1 MAEENNIQTSPKK
14 IRIWRRKNIHL
25 VSEENDIKFR
35 GPLSYRHL
43 RIAGWFFLIVS
54 QLGTILGLAS
64 NIGLIS
70 VNDKVLS
77 FLSAFSSLMM
87 PLFLLAAFAQVL
99 VAKNGYRRLII
110 TYVGGVVGIYL
121 VFLIVYE
128 HFVMGIMKAVMP
140 SQNAHQIGQRVIDM
154 LQENGS
160 ISINI
165 FVDLLLC
172 ALVTFFINYRPT
184 KYFQGNKVCIFR
196 AFVAFPILYELASIV
211 VKVLVSAQTIAIPPY
226 IIPLLTT
233 KPPVAFIIFIVMALF
248 VKNRERYYIKKGRTH
263 EDYKEFL
270 KTNVNSLHFSLS
282 LTYTIIFAAIL
293 DLVIFLSISAAIVA
307 TNYKEGT
314 DLNQLVIYTFTIV
327 SSWGFGK
334 CVTMLFLI
342 PIVILFDYKKTYK
355 DNKMDIII
363 PVAGVAILV
372 LLYIEGLFEVA
383 RAYLIK
389 TMQDVNQEEPV
400 EAAKHALKAIM
411 TRIRK

>member
-1 MAEENNIQTSPKK
+1 MAEENNIQASPKK

-110 TYVGGVVGIYL
+110 TYGGGVIGIYL
-121 VFLIVYE
+121 VFLLVYE
-128 HFVMGIMKAVMP
+128 HYVLGIMKALTTTET
-140 SQNAHQIGQRVIDM
+140 AHSLGQQFIET
-154 LQENGS
+154 LEENGS
-160 ISINI
+160 IAINI

-184 KYFQGNKVCIFR
+184 KYFQGKKILIFR
-196 AFVAFPILYELASIV
+196 AFVALPILYEIASIT
-211 VKVLVSAQTIAIPPY
+211 VKMLYSAQILVITPY
-226 IIPLLTT
+226 ILPLLTT
-233 KPPVAFIIFIVMALF
+233 KPPVAFVIFIIMALF

-263 EDYKEFL
+263 EDYKAFL

-282 LTYTIIFAAIL
+282 LIYTIIFAAIL
-293 DLVIFLSISAAIVA
+293 DLVIFLVLSLIIVSK
-307 TNYKEGT
+307 NYTEGT
-314 DLNQLVIYTFTIV
+314 DLNQLVIASFTMV
-327 SSWGFGK
+327 ASWGFGK
-334 CVTMLFLI
+334 CITMLLLI
-342 PIVILFDYKKTYK
+342 PILILFDYKKTYK
-355 DNKMDIII
+355 DNKLDIII
-363 PVAGVAILV
+363 PVAGVAILA
-372 LLYIEGLFEVA
+372 LLYIEGLFEIA
-383 RAYLIK
+383 RAFLVK
-389 TMQDVNQEEPV
+389 MKESVEQEEPV
-400 EAAKHALKAIM
+400 EAAKHVLKVILM
-411 TRIRK
+411 RIRK